1 MPPALVT
8 RKPNGSRVP
17 AKPLRR
23 LGLGLALLA
32 SLAARCGP
40 KNDCPLQVRQ
50 VFLAGKAPQVIV
62 KNRAAYPIGN
72 IVFHVAYQDLF
83 PVYHDSTFAIDTIVQ
98 PGERVTLGLP
108 PISGS
113 VDWETLNVFTTC
125 QQVALDR

>member
-1 MPPALVT
+1 LLPALVT

-17 AKPLRR
+17 AKPLWR
-23 LGLGLALLA
+23 LGLGLALLG
-32 SLAARCGP
+32 SVAARCGP
-40 KNDCPLQVRQ
+40 KNECPLQVRQ

-62 KNRAAYPIGN
+62 KNRAAYSIGN

-113 VDWETLNVFTTC
+113 VDWETLNVFATC

>member
-8 RKPNGSRVP
+8 RKPNGARAC

-32 SLAARCGP
+32 SVAARCGP
-40 KNDCPLQVRQ
+40 KTDCPLQVRQ
-50 VFLAGKAPQVIV
+50 IFLAGRAPQVIV
-62 KNRAAYPIGN
+62 KNRAAYPIGQ
-72 IVFHVAYQDLF
+72 IRVRLAYQDLF

-113 VDWETLNVFTTC
+113 VDWETLSVFATC
-125 QQVALDR
+125 QQVAAEQ